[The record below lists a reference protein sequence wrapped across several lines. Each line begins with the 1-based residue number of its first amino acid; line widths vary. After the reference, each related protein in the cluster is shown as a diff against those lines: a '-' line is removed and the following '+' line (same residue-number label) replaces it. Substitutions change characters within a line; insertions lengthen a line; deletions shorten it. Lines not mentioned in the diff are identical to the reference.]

1 MEAGEEDP
9 LSGLSASWE
18 NLPLSEICLD
28 LVVASPII
36 LCKSYDLKTTVLHFT
51 HLGEIISKT
60 ARIQN
65 GFIYTDVTS
74 VEITGNCKRFL
85 QA

>member
-9 LSGLSASWE
+9 LSDLSASWE
-18 NLPLSEICLD
+18 NLPLSETCLD

-36 LCKSYDLKTTVLHFT
+36 LCKSSDLKTTELHFT
-51 HLGEIISKT
+51 HLGENISKT
-60 ARIQN
+60 ARLQN
-65 GFIYTDVTS
+65 GFIHTDVTP
-74 VEITGNCKRFL
+74 VEITGNCKQFL